1 MYKRLLLPLA
11 LVLLV
16 ILTSGCWDRR
26 EVEELGLVL
35 ALGLDLGPS
44 QKGVTVTVLIAVP
57 AKMTGGGG
65 GTDEAGE
72 GAGNLII
79 SVDAPSIYEAFNRIN
94 TSLNREITLL
104 QNSTLIFG
112 EALAQQGVEQWVD
125 NLIRFRE
132 MRRTMLIFVA
142 KGRAAEIMKI
152 KPVLEKNPG
161 EYFNELARLNVRNGM
176 FPLTSLNDFLV
187 RYEAF
192 AQDNYM
198 PLIAKYHRQG
208 SDEGV
213 GGSKKEAES
222 KGAPQTGPTAPP
234 EAKDARIVGTAI
246 FRKDKYI
253 GSFDIYESQVLQLLT
268 GKFREAFLSIPDP
281 GKQGDKIVLRL
292 IAASPLSIK
301 YRRRQGQDRFLVKL
315 NLEAD
320 IISIQSGIN
329 YATPSKEAL
338 LGKLL
343 AAQLKHRITKTVRRA
358 QEELKADVFGF
369 GIKVRNSITT
379 TSAWNNYHWPEKFPA
394 AEIEVKV
401 NVKIRRV
408 GMQFQPPETR

>member
-1 MYKRLLLPLA
+1 M
-11 LVLLV
+11 
-16 ILTSGCWDRR
+16 
-26 EVEELGLVL
+26 
-35 ALGLDLGPS
+35 
-44 QKGVTVTVLIAVP
+44 
-57 AKMTGGGG
+57 
-65 GTDEAGE
+65 
-72 GAGNLII
+72 
-79 SVDAPSIYEAFNRIN
+79 
-94 TSLNREITLL
+94 
-104 QNSTLIFG
+104 
-112 EALAQQGVEQWVD
+112 
-125 NLIRFRE
+125 
-132 MRRTMLIFVA
+132 IFVT

-176 FPLTSLNDFLV
+176 FPMTSLNDFLV

-208 SDEGV
+208 SDSAQGASEGAS
-213 GGSKKEAES
+213 GSKNKAVS

-246 FRKDKYI
+246 FRKDKFI

-268 GKFREAFLSIPDP
+268 GKFREAFLSVPDP

-301 YRRRQGQDRFLVKL
+301 YRLRRGQDRFLVKL

-343 AAQLKHRITKTVRRA
+343 AAQIKRRITKTVRRA
-358 QEELKADVFGF
+358 QEEFKADVFGF

-379 TSAWNNYHWPEKFPA
+379 TSAWNNYHWPEKFSA
-394 AEIEVKV
+394 AKIEVKV

-408 GMQFQPPETR
+408 GMQFQPPESR